1 MNIPSLRLFI
11 SISELK
17 SITLGAFSQ
26 KYTQSN
32 ATMKIKQLEQDLGFL
47 LFHRVPKGVIL
58 TQNGI
63 KFLPYAK
70 EIIKNIDIAKVQ
82 MQNIKTQN
90 ILRVGSSGAN
100 KVTRAIPFVRQLQSA
115 YPNIKIELNV
125 NGTVNLEQQLSN
137 FELDIAFILGEPTV
151 KELIKLNTFYDEPYI
166 ISSKDKRAKKCL
178 LGYRE
183 KCLHFLTLKEYYEKN
198 NITNYD
204 TMIIQNYNLLLEFV
218 ILGYGFAFMPLPVIK
233 KYNCEDKLNYKK
245 MIDESNNQ
253 NSYLVCHK
261 KNVPKIKDFLQ
272 NLKLEG
278 ST

>member
-11 SISELK
+11 SISEQK

-32 ATMKIKQLEQDLGFL
+32 ATMKIKQLEQELGFL

-58 TQNGI
+58 TQNGK
-63 KFLPYAK
+63 KFLPHAK
-70 EIIKNIDIAKVQ
+70 KIIKDIDITKVQ
-82 MQNIKTQN
+82 MQNIKSQN

-100 KVTRAIPFVRQLQSA
+100 KVTRAIPFIRQLQSA
-115 YPNIKIELNV
+115 YPNIKIELNI

-137 FELDIAFILGEPTV
+137 FELDIAFIMGEPAD
-151 KELIKLNTFYDEPYI
+151 KELIKLNTFHDSPYI
-166 ISSKDKRAKKCL
+166 ISSKNKRAKKCL

-183 KCLHFLTLKEYYEKN
+183 KCLHFLALKDYYEKN
-198 NITNYD
+198 NKTDYD

-218 ILGYGFAFMPLPVIK
+218 VLGYGFAFMPLPVIQ
-233 KYNCEDKLNYKK
+233 KYDCENKLNYKQ
-245 MIDESNNQ
+245 MAGETHNQ

-261 KNVPKIKDFLQ
+261 KNIPKIKDFLQ
-272 NLKLEG
+272 NLKLD
-278 ST
+278 